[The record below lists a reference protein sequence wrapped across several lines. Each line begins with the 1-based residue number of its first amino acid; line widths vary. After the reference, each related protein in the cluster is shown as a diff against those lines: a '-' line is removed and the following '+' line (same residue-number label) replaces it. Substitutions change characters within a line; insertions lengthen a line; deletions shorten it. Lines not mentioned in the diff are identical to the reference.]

1 MALINAEPSLSD
13 TINLTT
19 PAEPR
24 EQTPV
29 HEVGE
34 GGDMWRAR
42 TYVNPVF
49 IEPPSK
55 SRKNKELQ

>member
-13 TINLTT
+13 TINL
-19 PAEPR
+19 PHLQSPENRPQCMA
-24 EQTPV
+24 
-29 HEVGE
+29 GG